1 MIQKEVDPWLADQIS
16 DKAMVTM
23 LISVLF
29 PILPTCPGWLFPR
42 IAPTDRRQFSP
53 QDYCVDLIT
62 EDNVRAL
69 LDSRPWEVLE
79 RADDAD
85 SIYFEDDVGGGVS
98 GS

>member
-1 MIQKEVDPWLADQIS
+1 MI
-16 DKAMVTM
+16 TM

-62 EDNVRAL
+62 EDNVRA
-69 LDSRPWEVLE
+69 
-79 RADDAD
+79 
-85 SIYFEDDVGGGVS
+85 
-98 GS
+98 